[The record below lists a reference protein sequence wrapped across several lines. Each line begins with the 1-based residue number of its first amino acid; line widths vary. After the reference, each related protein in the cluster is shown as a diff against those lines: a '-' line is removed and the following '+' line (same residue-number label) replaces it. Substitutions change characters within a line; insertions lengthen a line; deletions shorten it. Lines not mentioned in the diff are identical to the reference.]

1 MKASELNKIA
11 KDAEMKRVLLEFT
24 ERLKDDPYQ
33 PGVVHPNL
41 CLDDVTELIEDVI
54 YIRGHKELII
64 KIVPSELDGYVNAE
78 VISRSSQTK
87 GLDED

>member
-33 PGVVHPNL
+33 PGLVHPRL
-41 CLDDVTELIEDVI
+41 CLDDVAEMIEDVLF
-54 YIRGHKELII
+54 IRGHQEIVI
-64 KIVPSELDGYVNAE
+64 RIVPSQLDGYVDAE
-78 VISRSSQTK
+78 VLSRSA
-87 GLDED
+87 G

>member
-33 PGVVHPNL
+33 PGIVHPRL
-41 CLDDVTELIEDVI
+41 CLDDLTEIVEDVL
-54 YIRGHKELII
+54 YVRGHKEIII
-64 KIVPSELDGYVNAE
+64 KIVPSQLDGYVDAE
-78 VISRSSQTK
+78 VLSRSLS
-87 GLDED
+87 

>member
-33 PGVVHPNL
+33 PGIVHPKL
-41 CLDDVTELIEDVI
+41 CLDDITEIVEDVLF
-54 YIRGHKELII
+54 IRGHKEIVI
-64 KIVPSELDGYVNAE
+64 KISPSQLDGYVDAE
-78 VISRSSQTK
+78 VLSRSLS
-87 GLDED
+87 

>member
-33 PGVVHPNL
+33 PGIVHPKL
-41 CLDDVTELIEDVI
+41 CLDDITELVEDVLF
-54 YIRGHKELII
+54 IRGHKEIVI
-64 KIVPSELDGYVNAE
+64 KISPSQLDGYVDAE
-78 VISRSSQTK
+78 VLSRSLS
-87 GLDED
+87 